1 MAERGRFIIRDHG
14 EEARCERDWMIA
26 HSVAEQLRLIDRAVA
41 ALTRS
46 TEALLRA
53 SDEASLLEDVCRV
66 AVDVAGYKLAWLGY
80 ARPDETLSV
89 TPVAQAGLACDY
101 LREIQVSWSD
111 TEIGR
116 GPVGSAIRT
125 GVPQVVH
132 DTQSDPSFSP
142 WRDAARRYG
151 FRSVIALPLGHGE
164 NRLGAL
170 VIYAGEPEAFDDDV
184 ARLLEDLARNL
195 TYGIGA
201 LRMKAE
207 HERAVRDLAE
217 SEERYRSLIELTP
230 DAILVHSQGT
240 ILFANPASESVFGA
254 PDGGSMIGRP
264 VLDFIHESSHAD
276 ATARLKD
283 PPVGRVVIEYR
294 LLRFDGSPFDAEV
307 VATDITFHGL
317 PARLLVVRD
326 VTERKQVDAQLIQAA
341 KLATLGEMAAG
352 LVHELSQP
360 LNIIRLTAEGALLF
374 IERGKA
380 TAEWQ
385 AQQFQLV
392 ADQAQR
398 TAEIIDDIRIFS
410 RRDSSPVQV
419 FDALAAV
426 RSAIGV
432 LEGQMRPDGIELA
445 VDLPPQP
452 KLVRGRRVQLE
463 QVIMNLVTNAH
474 HAVKERRDC
483 QPDGWTPRVAVTAR
497 RRGSWLVITV
507 ADNGPGLPPAV
518 RARIFEPFFTTKEA
532 GRGTGLGL
540 SVSFGIINSMGGRL
554 EVLDVEGGGACFG
567 VTLPL
572 DEEAT
577 LAAGESRDQPPQDAV
592 VADAHIM
599 VVDDEQTAAETLCNF
614 LRGMGYRATLCT
626 SGSEA
631 WERFA
636 TDPADVVITDLRMPA
651 GGGEQL
657 IEKLRDFD
665 PLLPIVIVT
674 GHLGATERL
683 SDNLQDDRCA
693 VLKKPVALGRLGEL
707 IATFLKPPSD

>member
-1 MAERGRFIIRDHG
+1 
-14 EEARCERDWMIA
+14 MIA
-26 HSVAEQLRLIDRAVA
+26 HSVAEQLRLIDRAVTT
-41 ALTRS
+41 LTRS

-53 SDEASLLEDVCRV
+53 SDEASLLEDICRV
-66 AVDVAGYKLAWLGY
+66 AVDVAGYKLAWIGY
-80 ARPDETLSV
+80 ARPDEASSV
-89 TPVAQAGLACDY
+89 LPVAQAGSGQEY
-101 LREIQVSWSD
+101 VREIRVTWADS
-111 TEIGR
+111 ELGR
-116 GPVGSAIRT
+116 GPVGTAIRT
-125 GVPQVVH
+125 GLPQVVA
-132 DTQSDPSFSP
+132 DTRSDADFAP
-142 WRDAARRYG
+142 WRDAAERHG
-151 FRSVIALPLGHGE
+151 FRSVIALPLGHGDD
-164 NRLGAL
+164 RLGAL
-170 VIYAGEPEAFDDDV
+170 VIYAGEPDAFDEDV
-184 ARLLEDLARNL
+184 SRLLEDLARNL

-207 HERAVRDLAE
+207 HEQAVRDLAE
-217 SEERYRSLIELTP
+217 SEERYRSLIELSP

-240 ILFANPASESVFGA
+240 ILFANPASASVFGA
-254 PDGGSMIGRP
+254 SDSSVLVGRQ
-264 VLDFIHESSHAD
+264 VFDFIHDDFHDVA
-276 ATARLKD
+276 AARVAD
-283 PPVGRVVIEYR
+283 PPMGRQVLEYR
-294 LLRFDGSPFDAEV
+294 LLRLDGACFEAEV
-307 VATDITFHGL
+307 VATTITFHGL

-326 VTERKQVDAQLIQAA
+326 VTERKQVEAQLIQAA

-380 TAEWQ
+380 SPEWQ

-419 FDALAAV
+419 FDALAAA

-432 LEGQMRPDGIELA
+432 LESQMRADDIELA
-445 VDLPPQP
+445 VDLPFQP
-452 KLVRGRRVQLE
+452 RLVRGRRVQLE
-463 QVIMNLVTNAH
+463 QVVMNLVTNAH
-474 HAVKERRDC
+474 HAVKEKRET
-483 QPDGWTPRVAVTAR
+483 QPEHWTPQVRVAAR
-497 RRGSWLVITV
+497 RRGRWLVITV

-554 EVLDVEGGGACFG
+554 EVVDQDGGACFAI
-567 VTLPL
+567 TLPL

-577 LAAGESRDQPPQDAV
+577 LAAGDSRDLPPPPDA

-599 VVDDEQTAAETLCNF
+599 VVDDERTAAETLCHY
-614 LRGMGYRATLCT
+614 LGEMGYRATLCT

-636 TDPADVVITDLRMPA
+636 KDPADVVITDLRMPA

-683 SDNLQDDRCA
+683 SENLQDDRCA

-707 IATFLKPPSD
+707 IATFLMPPGD